1 VGINEINND
10 GHSPISILMQGE
22 GGASETLR
30 SLESGD
36 ELEEFE
42 SNSMF
47 LLLAK
52 NKADMNVRYPEDSFH
67 EKNYKCSIVV
77 NIVRHLAIDMEFLRP
92 NL

>member
-36 ELEEFE
+36 ELEEF
-42 SNSMF
+42 
-47 LLLAK
+47 
-52 NKADMNVRYPEDSFH
+52 
-67 EKNYKCSIVV
+67 
-77 NIVRHLAIDMEFLRP
+77 
-92 NL
+92 